1 MAANERQ
8 NGEDVSIEDLDALV
22 MLELCEQL
30 DRKQNGDYRYLAAH
44 FGMAKS
50 QIARISRGEDKT
62 EEVLNWIGRNS
73 GNSVAKLREILR
85 DKMRRDDCVAIIN
98 KKYY

>member
-1 MAANERQ
+1 
-8 NGEDVSIEDLDALV
+8 

-30 DRKQNGDYRYLAAH
+30 DRKQSSDYRYLAAH
-44 FGMAKS
+44 FGMAKG
-50 QIARISRGEDKT
+50 QIARISQGKHKT

-73 GNSVAKLREILR
+73 GITVAKLREILR